1 MVSKNNSRRDF
12 LLIVFAS
19 VSWGTVGVANRIL
32 YNYGATNALSLS
44 FLRLAFAV
52 PFFFL
57 ASWITLKRRL
67 FEIKRRDL
75 GIMMLM
81 GCLIALSQALYIA
94 SISYSGVSVATLI
107 SICAAPVIVAL
118 LSALFSHERPTLMTF
133 IAFVAA
139 IGGMVLLVQ
148 TPAQSSAGAKVSL
161 MGVVLAFLSACGYA
175 GFIFCGRL
183 LTGRYPSLQ
192 ISSIA
197 FGTGALLLLVCA
209 SATHLALVY
218 PPAGWLIF
226 LYLGAVP
233 TALGYGL
240 FQVGLGSISGTLASI
255 VTMFEPLT
263 AALLAWLLFH
273 EALGP
278 TGWLGAG
285 LLLGAMAIIILVP
298 HKYFE

>member
-1 MVSKNNSRRDF
+1 MVSKNNSRLDF

-19 VSWGTVGVANRIL
+19 MSWGTVGVANRIL

-52 PFFFL
+52 PFFFM
-57 ASWITLKRRL
+57 ASWISFKRRL
-67 FEIKRRDL
+67 FAIQRRDL

-81 GCLIALSQALYIA
+81 GCLIAVSQALYIA
-94 SISYSGVSVATLI
+94 AISYSGVSVSTLI
-107 SICAAPVIVAL
+107 AICAAPVIIAL
-118 LSALFSHERPTLMTF
+118 LSALISHERITLMTV

-139 IGGMVLLVQ
+139 IGGMVLLVNTPSQ
-148 TPAQSSAGAKVSL
+148 TLADGNAPILGAL
-161 MGVVLAFLSACGYA
+161 LAFLSACGYA

-197 FGTGALLLLVCA
+197 FGTGALLLLVLA
-209 SATHLALVY
+209 GSTRLALVY

-240 FQVGLGSISGTLASI
+240 FQVGLRSISGTLASI

-298 HKYFE
+298 QKYFE